1 MLALLNM
8 VDPDI
13 PVKVP
18 IEVLGLGSLMLVI
31 IVLIHGAGLDRIL
44 GLYERRSE
52 VYRLRFRH
60 PYLATSIFA
69 VTILLML
76 FLHVFEICVWGVAL
90 NRTGLITSVRDS
102 MYFSANTYTT
112 IGYGLMILP
121 YNWRELSPLMAIS
134 GLFTFAW
141 TTSTLVDVVRSH
153 GVLVKQLEDER
164 AKQMQ
169 LRADARMA
177 VRDAVSIEKAA
188 ERAEKAQFKQDDL
201 DVPLLGRLR
210 RWKQERRK
218 IEELRA
224 AERSDIE
231 KILRKEHQDEDALG
245 PGVPP
250 PDSEAKKPK

>member
-52 VYRLRFRH
+52 VYRVRFRH
-60 PYLATSIFA
+60 PFLATSIFA

-76 FLHVFEICVWGVAL
+76 FLHVFEICIWGVAL
-90 NRTGLITSVRDS
+90 NRTGLITSFRDA

-141 TTSTLVDVVRSH
+141 TTGELFGVVDRQRTLVKDLAAQRKTGTTATDRVSTQATGQAQTTNGRQGQPEVGLTRDERR
-153 GVLVKQLEDER
+153 VLWEEIETKLKQLHD
-164 AKQMQ
+164 
-169 LRADARMA
+169 
-177 VRDAVSIEKAA
+177 A
-188 ERAEKAQFKQDDL
+188 ERAELEA
-201 DVPLLGRLR
+201 LR
-210 RWKQERRK
+210 RGE
-218 IEELRA
+218 
-224 AERSDIE
+224 S
-231 KILRKEHQDEDALG
+231 
-245 PGVPP
+245 
-250 PDSEAKKPK
+250 

>member
-76 FLHVFEICVWGVAL
+76 FLHVFEICIWGVAL
-90 NRTGLITSVRDS
+90 NRAGLITSFRDA

-141 TTSTLVDVVRSH
+141 TTGELFGVVDKQRR
-153 GVLVKQLEDER
+153 LVKVLAAQRKTGKPAADSAITQATGQAQTTNGRQGKPEVGLTPDER
-164 AKQMQ
+164 HVLWEEIETKLKQ
-169 LRADARMA
+169 LHD
-177 VRDAVSIEKAA
+177 A
-188 ERAEKAQFKQDDL
+188 ERAELEA
-201 DVPLLGRLR
+201 LR
-210 RWKQERRK
+210 RGE
-218 IEELRA
+218 
-224 AERSDIE
+224 S
-231 KILRKEHQDEDALG
+231 
-245 PGVPP
+245 
-250 PDSEAKKPK
+250 

>member
-1 MLALLNM
+1 MFALLKM

-13 PVKVP
+13 QVKVP
-18 IEVLGLGSLMLVI
+18 LEVLGFGSVMLLI

-44 GLYERRSE
+44 DHYERRSE

-141 TTSTLVDVVRSH
+141 TTGELFGIVDRQRR
-153 GVLVKQLEDER
+153 LVKDLAAQRKTRTTAMNRVPTQATGQAQATNGHQEQPEVGLTRDER
-164 AKQMQ
+164 RALREEIETKLKQ
-169 LRADARMA
+169 LHD
-177 VRDAVSIEKAA
+177 A
-188 ERAEKAQFKQDDL
+188 ERAEVEA
-201 DVPLLGRLR
+201 LR
-210 RWKQERRK
+210 RGE
-218 IEELRA
+218 
-224 AERSDIE
+224 S
-231 KILRKEHQDEDALG
+231 
-245 PGVPP
+245 
-250 PDSEAKKPK
+250 